1 MLLLKRENNKNNLKT
16 AKKNV
21 DNYRIFDDQTI
32 ESLMRYYKLDTPDA
46 LLRYIKRNGIP
57 RDDVFKNTI

>member
-1 MLLLKRENNKNNLKT
+1 MLVLKRKNNKNNLKT
-16 AKKNV
+16 TKKNV

-32 ESLMRYYKLDTPDA
+32 ESLMRYYKLDTSDA
-46 LLRYIKRNGIP
+46 LLRYIKRHGIP

>member
-1 MLLLKRENNKNNLKT
+1 MLVLKRKNNKNTLKT
-16 AKKNV
+16 TKKNV

-46 LLRYIKRNGIP
+46 LLRYIKKNGIP